1 MFFSL
6 CWPWL
11 RGNQKESVC
20 LRIFNKYP
28 SEIKYSWTCTVVG
41 RVVYEVYHTFPF
53 PVFIPHVSCP
63 HTKGDKAITRFV
75 YEALSLNRVLSHF
88 VYP

>member
-1 MFFSL
+1 M
-6 CWPWL
+6 
-11 RGNQKESVC
+11 
-20 LRIFNKYP
+20 
-28 SEIKYSWTCTVVG
+28 VG
-41 RVVYEVYHTFPF
+41 RVVDEVYHTFPF